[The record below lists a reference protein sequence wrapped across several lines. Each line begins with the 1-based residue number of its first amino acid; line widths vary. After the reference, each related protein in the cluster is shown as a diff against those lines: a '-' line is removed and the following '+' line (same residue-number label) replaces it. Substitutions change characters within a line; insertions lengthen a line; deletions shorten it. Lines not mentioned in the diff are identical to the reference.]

1 MKHIRPY
8 KLFEQI
14 NNSDTRH
21 FAITKSQ
28 FPDFRD
34 FQELLFDLS
43 DDNIISKANFISSG
57 YFIYPKYEILH
68 TYKREIRSA
77 ISYEMSVNPDDW
89 QNKKCELIYDE
100 TYGSIFLRPD
110 ELNSKKIIE
119 EEVDFNEVEEAI
131 YLSKLNKLPHKPT
144 LELFVDNIENGK
156 IPAVPYININCGN
169 FSIENKQIVI
179 DSLIR
184 IYKATGWRPYKEFWL
199 EDYIEGELPFGNE
212 VITYIGFNP
221 FFVKVDDKTYKNLI
235 NSNKKVICSY
245 PSIDITKEITSYLI

>member
-1 MKHIRPY
+1 MKHLKSY

-14 NNSDTRH
+14 ETR
-21 FAITKSQ
+21 SQ

-68 TYKREIRSA
+68 TYKRELRSA
-77 ISYEMSVNPDDW
+77 ISYDMSVNPDGW

-110 ELNSKKIIE
+110 ELNPKESE
-119 EEVDFNEVEEAI
+119 EEVVDFNEVEEAI

-156 IPAVPYININCGN
+156 IPAVPYIHINCGN

-199 EDYIEGELPFGNE
+199 EDYIDEGGDD
-212 VITYIGFNP
+212 VVTCIGFNP
-221 FFVKVDDKTYKNLI
+221 IFIKVDDKTYKNLI
-235 NSNKKVICSY
+235 KSNIHNN
-245 PSIDITKEITSYLI
+245 DITKEITSYLI

>member
-1 MKHIRPY
+1 MKHLKSY

-14 NNSDTRH
+14 ETRN
-21 FAITKSQ
+21 Q
-28 FPDFRD
+28 FPDFND
-34 FQELLFDLS
+34 FEELLFDLS

-68 TYKREIRSA
+68 TYKRELRSA
-77 ISYEMSVNPDDW
+77 ISYDMSVNPDGW

-110 ELNSKKIIE
+110 ELNPKESEE
-119 EEVDFNEVEEAI
+119 EEVDFKEVEEAI

-156 IPAVPYININCGN
+156 IPAVPYIHINCGN

-199 EDYIEGELPFGNE
+199 EEYIDEDTDES
-212 VITYIGFNP
+212 ITCIGFSP
-221 FFVKVDDKTYKNLI
+221 CFIKVDDKTYKNLI
-235 NSNKKVICSY
+235 NFNNSFKGYHS
-245 PSIDITKEITSYLI
+245 SMSTIDITKEITSHLYK